1 MLASEPVSKL
11 STQMTRLPRASSSS
25 QRWDPRKPAPP
36 VTRQVAIPVRDLTRA
51 PIPQSVAKPLSRRL
65 VRRGHEVR
73 PRQLEGGEHGA
84 RGPIAPA
91 DFHIIDP
98 MATARADRED
108 QDHLT
113 VAPIVGPDD
122 PRRFTDS
129 GIEINELYTP
139 EDLPEQL
146 ELGEPGDFPYT
157 RGVHREMYRKQTWT
171 MRQYAGYASARESN
185 ERYRY
190 LLSKGSTGL
199 SMAFDLPTQLGLDS
213 DNPRCLGEVGRTG
226 VAIDTIDDMRTAF
239 EGIPLDQV
247 STSMTINAPASCL
260 LLLYELVGEE
270 QGVPSEKLRGTTQND
285 VLKEYIARG
294 NYIYPPEPTMR
305 LTTDLFEYCHE
316 RVPRWNTISISG
328 YHFREKGCSAVQEV
342 AFTLSSGIAYVQ
354 AAIERGLSVDE
365 FAPRLAFF
373 FNGHNNVFQEVAKFR
388 AARRMWAHIMRERFG
403 ATNPKA
409 MMLRFHTQTG
419 GVTLTAQQPENNI
432 VRVALQ
438 GFAAVVRGH
447 AVAAHQR
454 FRRGAGAAEGASG
467 ENRRCARSRYWPH
480 ESGAADTVDP
490 FAGSYLVEAL
500 TDEIEGRANKL
511 IARVDALGGS
521 VNAIEFI
528 TGEIDESAWGYQER
542 YRIGQDI
549 VVGVNKYVEDAAEV
563 PDLLRVDPE
572 SEREQVD
579 RLSALQGRPRPGAGG
594 SAPGGAARGGARQRE
609 PAADDPPGAEGPLLA
624 GRGVRGDAGRLR
636 PVRAALLG
644 RRKTRWHRRP
654 PPLRSTNIV
663 LALHIMARG
672 GGLRRR
678 IRASGRLHRGRAS
691 TSHAACRFC
700 TASSTRS
707 SACS

>member
-1 MLASEPVSKL
+1 ML
-11 STQMTRLPRASSSS
+11 
-25 QRWDPRKPAPP
+25 KP
-36 VTRQVAIPVRDLTRA
+36 
-51 PIPQSVAKPLSRRL
+51 
-65 VRRGHEVR
+65 
-73 PRQLEGGEHGA
+73 
-84 RGPIAPA
+84 
-91 DFHIIDP
+91 
-98 MATARADRED
+98 DRHDDGDE
-108 QDHLT
+108 HLT

-129 GIEINELYTP
+129 GIEISELYTQDDVP
-139 EDLPEQL
+139 ADLD
-146 ELGEPGDFPYT
+146 LGEPGEFPYT

-171 MRQYAGYASARESN
+171 MRQYAGYASAKESN

-190 LLSKGSTGL
+190 LLSKGTTGL

-239 EGIPLDQV
+239 DGIPLDHV
-247 STSMTINAPASCL
+247 STSMTINAPAACL
-260 LLLYELVGEE
+260 MLLYELVGEE

-294 NYIYPPEPTMR
+294 NYIYPPAPTMR
-305 LTTDLFEYCHE
+305 LTTDIFEYCHE
-316 RVPRWNTISISG
+316 RIPRWNTISISG

-354 AAIERGLSVDE
+354 AAIDKGLDVDE

-409 MMLRFHTQTG
+409 TMLRFHTQTG

-438 GFAAVVRGH
+438 GFAAVCGGTQSLHTNGFDEALALPTERAAKIAVRTQQIL
-447 AVAAHQR
+447 A
-454 FRRGAGAAEGASG
+454 
-467 ENRRCARSRYWPH
+467 H

-490 FAGSYLVEAL
+490 FAGSYFVEAL
-500 TDEIEGRANKL
+500 TDEIELRANEL
-511 IARVDALGGS
+511 IEKVDALGGS
-521 VNAIEFI
+521 VNAIQFI

-549 VVGVNKYVEDAAEV
+549 VVGVNAYEEDDVEV

-572 SEREQVD
+572 SEREQLERLARFKAD
-579 RLSALQGRPRPGAGG
+579 RDQELVRRRLDELRDV
-594 SAPGGAARGGARQRE
+594 ARGEENVLPAIRQ
-609 PAADDPPGAEGPLLA
+609 
-624 GRGVRGDAGRLR
+624 
-636 PVRAALLG
+636 AL
-644 RRKTRWHRRP
+644 KD
-654 PPLRSTNIV
+654 
-663 LALHIMARG
+663 
-672 GGLRRR
+672 
-678 IRASGRLHRGRAS
+678 
-691 TSHAACRFC
+691 
-700 TASSTRS
+700 RS
-707 SACS
+707 SLGEVCAAMQDVFGSYAPRF